1 MGWFLEWG
9 PFVTKLVVGLGN
21 PGSEYQNT
29 RHNIGF
35 RVIDLLAQGWRL
47 NLDRKKFQSHFA
59 EFLSPSGE
67 KVVLVQPMTFMNL
80 SGESVASWVN
90 FLKIPGEDLLV
101 IHDELDLPL
110 GKFKAQWAAGPAGHN
125 GVRSI
130 IEKLG
135 HQQFNRLRVGVGHP
149 GRSQQVKGHVL
160 SAFRKDEILCVEEIL
175 TKAVQA
181 VSLFLEKGLDPV
193 AQLVNRSPAPGA

>member
-1 MGWFLEWG
+1 M
-9 PFVTKLVVGLGN
+9 TKLVVGLGN

-35 RVIDLLAQGWRL
+35 RIVDQLAQNYRVA
-47 NLDRKKFQSHFA
+47 LDRKKFQSHFA
-59 EFLSPSGE
+59 EFLSSSGE
-67 KVVLVQPMTFMNL
+67 KVVLVEPQTFMNL
-80 SGESVASWVN
+80 SGESVVSWVN
-90 FLKIPGEDLLV
+90 FLKIPGENLLV
-101 IHDELDLPL
+101 IHDELDLSL
-110 GKFKAQWAAGPAGHN
+110 GKFKAQWSAGPAGHN

-135 HQQFNRLRVGVGHP
+135 HQRFNRLRVGVGHP
-149 GRSQQVKGHVL
+149 GNSHRVKGHVL
-160 SAFRKDEILCVEEIL
+160 SPFHKEESLCVEEIL

-193 AQLVNRSPAPGA
+193 AQLVNRSAASEA